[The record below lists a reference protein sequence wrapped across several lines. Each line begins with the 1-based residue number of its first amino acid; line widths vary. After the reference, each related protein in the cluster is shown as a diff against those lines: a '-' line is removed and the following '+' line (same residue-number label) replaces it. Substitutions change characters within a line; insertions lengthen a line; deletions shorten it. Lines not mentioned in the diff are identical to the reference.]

1 MFDKKTVDY
10 DPRKGVFWVKVNS
23 GQRYEKKSLDD
34 LTREL
39 SGLGVKWKLSR
50 NAVKQ
55 LGEFKTDK

>member
-10 DPRKGVFWVKVNS
+10 DPRKEVFWVKVNS
-23 GQRYEKKSLDD
+23 GQRYEKKDIDS

-39 SGLGVKWKLSR
+39 SNLGVKWKLTR
-50 NAVKQ
+50 RAVKQ